1 MIMSFARLG
10 ALAAASLIALTGT
23 VGAQQLEKINFAFQW
38 VAGGDHAPYY
48 YAKKTGMY
56 EKAGLDVN
64 FEHLRGSAAAAQ
76 RSAQARRSSDWRTWA
91 SSWWRRGREPNSSA

>member
-1 MIMSFARLG
+1 MTFARLG
-10 ALAAASLIALTGT
+10 ALAAVSILALTDAAA
-23 VGAQQLEKINFAFQW
+23 AQSLEKVSFAFQW

-56 EKAGLDVN
+56 EKAGLDVS

-76 RSAQARRSSDWRTWA
+76 KVGAGAAQLGLADMGVVLVA
-91 SSWWRRGREPNSSA
+91 